1 MANYRDLLEQAGA
14 RYGVPEGLMTALGA
28 KESSYNPA
36 AVSSAGAVGLTQVM
50 PGTWR
55 DMGYTDE
62 QMQNPEYQADAGARY
77 LAKMY
82 QQFGNWRDALQAY
95 HDGPG
100 NVMKAKRGEYTP
112 GPEGRG
118 YVDDRFAQWA
128 GDPVID
134 STVEQRA
141 TSAKVHPQQDPNN
154 PFAQLEAQ
162 SSEQVSASGVQSDPN
177 NPFAQIEQQAASQQ
191 PPQPVSSVAP
201 KPVQQQT
208 VNQANNEPAR
218 EEPSLM
224 QQAGDWLTG
233 GQSAG
238 QIAEQAGRGLVNIPF
253 DVLQGGASL
262 INAIS
267 QGLGGPKVLDDV
279 YRPVDRPTDP
289 YAQAGETIGGYLLP
303 IGTAAKA
310 VGATAKLAGDIGSAG
325 NMIAGSLADA
335 ANQEGDFAQNAA
347 INGGINIGAQGVLS
361 GVGRVIAPRVSQALG
376 GAALNSAN
384 DVSRMAKSGA
394 GRQSIASQ
402 AANVSEDVA
411 KAAESAGIDINALTP
426 GMRSGSRGIAQA
438 EGALASTPGI
448 VQDAHQAAFNE
459 ISSKL
464 SRNLDEFGAA
474 SGTASE
480 KSAAIKQRILQ
491 NLDQMKDAERAA
503 WDDVRSTM
511 PNQKARMLN
520 GNAVIQA
527 ERSAGIPL
535 TPEMKQFV
543 QANNQGG
550 VTFDG
555 MKAWRAKFADAEQ
568 KYKRSGEANAA
579 RRAGEIRRAITDDM
593 RTMAENGGFL
603 DDWQKANDLSKARL
617 SAQESAESVFGRDLA
632 TDALITNGVKS
643 LQSSSAKGLN
653 GPAGFHSMIRAL
665 PESERV
671 PAISSM
677 LQDAI
682 SHGVRGGKADAAGI
696 NHIAEILT
704 PQNVK
709 AISRYS
715 SELGRIADAYGTL
728 ARAAVK
734 PQQYI
739 ERTGRTANVLRDL
752 DAGLSNV
759 TSTVLNA
766 IANSTSGAIVGGAGG
781 GIAGAAVGALVG
793 AGLKG
798 AVSKIATTRSG
809 RYAIEKAVQEATKA
823 VITGG
828 SKEALAAA
836 ERRFMAN
843 KAAVKAIR
851 DAVGNEEFNR
861 LARAGIVASLSGI
874 AQE

>member
-1 MANYRDLLEQAGA
+1 MAYSREQ
-14 RYGVPEGLMTALGA
+14 LMTALR
-28 KESSYNPA
+28 N
-36 AVSSAGAVGLTQVM
+36 
-50 PGTWR
+50 
-55 DMGYTDE
+55 
-62 QMQNPEYQADAGARY
+62 ADAAGDTEGARRIAQM
-77 LAKMY
+77 LSSGD
-82 QQFGNWRDALQAY
+82 QSTQNQSQPEEQSLVG
-95 HDGPG
+95 
-100 NVMKAKRGEYTP
+100 KAT
-112 GPEGRG
+112 
-118 YVDDRFAQWA
+118 
-128 GDPVID
+128 
-134 STVEQRA
+134 
-141 TSAKVHPQQDPNN
+141 
-154 PFAQLEAQ
+154 
-162 SSEQVSASGVQSDPN
+162 
-177 NPFAQIEQQAASQQ
+177 
-191 PPQPVSSVAP
+191 
-201 KPVQQQT
+201 
-208 VNQANNEPAR
+208 
-218 EEPSLM
+218 
-224 QQAGDWLTG
+224 DWLTG

-289 YAQAGETIGGYLLP
+289 YAQAGETIGGYLVP
-303 IGTAAKA
+303 GVGTA
-310 VGATAKLAGDIGSAG
+310 GSMA
-325 NMIAGSLADA
+325 IGSLAEA

-384 DVSRMAKSGA
+384 DVSRMAKSGS

-603 DDWQKANDLSKARL
+603 DDWQKANDLSKVRL

-781 GIAGAAVGALVG
+781 GIAGAAAGALVG

-798 AVSKIATTRSG
+798 AVSKISTTRSG

-823 VITGG
+823 VRAGG

-843 KAAVKAIR
+843 KAAIKAIR
-851 DAVGNEEFNR
+851 DSVGNEEFNR
-861 LARAGIVASLSGI
+861 LARAGIVASLSGM

>member
-1 MANYRDLLEQAGA
+1 MAYSREQ
-14 RYGVPEGLMTALGA
+14 LMTALR
-28 KESSYNPA
+28 N
-36 AVSSAGAVGLTQVM
+36 
-50 PGTWR
+50 
-55 DMGYTDE
+55 
-62 QMQNPEYQADAGARY
+62 ADAAGDTEGARRIAQM
-77 LAKMY
+77 LSSGD
-82 QQFGNWRDALQAY
+82 QSTQNQSQPEEQSLVG
-95 HDGPG
+95 
-100 NVMKAKRGEYTP
+100 KAT
-112 GPEGRG
+112 
-118 YVDDRFAQWA
+118 
-128 GDPVID
+128 
-134 STVEQRA
+134 
-141 TSAKVHPQQDPNN
+141 
-154 PFAQLEAQ
+154 
-162 SSEQVSASGVQSDPN
+162 
-177 NPFAQIEQQAASQQ
+177 
-191 PPQPVSSVAP
+191 
-201 KPVQQQT
+201 
-208 VNQANNEPAR
+208 
-218 EEPSLM
+218 
-224 QQAGDWLTG
+224 DWLTG

-310 VGATAKLAGDIGSAG
+310 AGAPAKLAEDIGSAG
-325 NMIAGSLADA
+325 NMIAGSLADS

-384 DVSRMAKSGA
+384 DVSRMAKSGS

-617 SAQESAESVFGRDLA
+617 SAQENAESVFGRDLA

-682 SHGVRGGKADAAGI
+682 SHGVRGGKSDAAGI

-781 GIAGAAVGALVG
+781 GGVAGAAAGALVG

-823 VITGG
+823 VRTGG

-843 KAAVKAIR
+843 KATVKAIR
-851 DAVGNEEFNR
+851 DTVGNEEFQR
-861 LARAGIVASLSGI
+861 LARAGIVASLSGM

>member
-1 MANYRDLLEQAGA
+1 MAYSREQ
-14 RYGVPEGLMTALGA
+14 LMTALR
-28 KESSYNPA
+28 N
-36 AVSSAGAVGLTQVM
+36 
-50 PGTWR
+50 
-55 DMGYTDE
+55 
-62 QMQNPEYQADAGARY
+62 ADAAGDTEGARRIAQM
-77 LAKMY
+77 LSSGD
-82 QQFGNWRDALQAY
+82 QSTQNQSQPEEQSLVG
-95 HDGPG
+95 
-100 NVMKAKRGEYTP
+100 KAT
-112 GPEGRG
+112 
-118 YVDDRFAQWA
+118 
-128 GDPVID
+128 
-134 STVEQRA
+134 
-141 TSAKVHPQQDPNN
+141 
-154 PFAQLEAQ
+154 
-162 SSEQVSASGVQSDPN
+162 
-177 NPFAQIEQQAASQQ
+177 
-191 PPQPVSSVAP
+191 
-201 KPVQQQT
+201 
-208 VNQANNEPAR
+208 
-218 EEPSLM
+218 
-224 QQAGDWLTG
+224 DWLTG

-289 YAQAGETIGGYLLP
+289 YAKAGETIGGYLLP

-310 VGATAKLAGDIGSAG
+310 AGAPAKLAGDIGSAG

-781 GIAGAAVGALVG
+781 GGVAGAAAGALVG

-823 VITGG
+823 VRTGG

-851 DAVGNEEFNR
+851 DTVGNEEFQR
-861 LARAGIVASLSGI
+861 LARAGIVASLSGM

>member
-1 MANYRDLLEQAGA
+1 MAYSREQ
-14 RYGVPEGLMTALGA
+14 LMTALR
-28 KESSYNPA
+28 N
-36 AVSSAGAVGLTQVM
+36 
-50 PGTWR
+50 
-55 DMGYTDE
+55 
-62 QMQNPEYQADAGARY
+62 ADAAGDTEGARRIAQM
-77 LAKMY
+77 LSSGD
-82 QQFGNWRDALQAY
+82 QSTQNQSQPEEQSLVG
-95 HDGPG
+95 
-100 NVMKAKRGEYTP
+100 KAT
-112 GPEGRG
+112 
-118 YVDDRFAQWA
+118 
-128 GDPVID
+128 
-134 STVEQRA
+134 
-141 TSAKVHPQQDPNN
+141 
-154 PFAQLEAQ
+154 
-162 SSEQVSASGVQSDPN
+162 
-177 NPFAQIEQQAASQQ
+177 
-191 PPQPVSSVAP
+191 
-201 KPVQQQT
+201 
-208 VNQANNEPAR
+208 
-218 EEPSLM
+218 
-224 QQAGDWLTG
+224 DWLTG

-310 VGATAKLAGDIGSAG
+310 AGAPAKLAEDIGSAG

-411 KAAESAGIDINALTP
+411 KAAKSAGIDINALTP

-665 PESERV
+665 PESERI

-781 GIAGAAVGALVG
+781 GGVAGAAAGALVG

-823 VITGG
+823 VRTGG

-851 DAVGNEEFNR
+851 DTVENEEFQR
-861 LARAGIVASLSGI
+861 LARAGIVASLSGM

>member
-1 MANYRDLLEQAGA
+1 MAYSREQ
-14 RYGVPEGLMTALGA
+14 LMTALR
-28 KESSYNPA
+28 N
-36 AVSSAGAVGLTQVM
+36 
-50 PGTWR
+50 
-55 DMGYTDE
+55 
-62 QMQNPEYQADAGARY
+62 ADAAGDTEGARRIAQM
-77 LAKMY
+77 LSSGD
-82 QQFGNWRDALQAY
+82 QSTQNQSQPEEQSLVG
-95 HDGPG
+95 
-100 NVMKAKRGEYTP
+100 KAT
-112 GPEGRG
+112 
-118 YVDDRFAQWA
+118 
-128 GDPVID
+128 
-134 STVEQRA
+134 
-141 TSAKVHPQQDPNN
+141 
-154 PFAQLEAQ
+154 
-162 SSEQVSASGVQSDPN
+162 
-177 NPFAQIEQQAASQQ
+177 
-191 PPQPVSSVAP
+191 
-201 KPVQQQT
+201 
-208 VNQANNEPAR
+208 
-218 EEPSLM
+218 
-224 QQAGDWLTG
+224 DWLTG

-310 VGATAKLAGDIGSAG
+310 AGAPAKLAGDIGSAG

-503 WDDVRSTM
+503 WDDVRSSM

-632 TDALITNGVKS
+632 TDTLITNGVKS

-781 GIAGAAVGALVG
+781 GGVAGAAAGALVG

-809 RYAIEKAVQEATKA
+809 RHAIEKAVQEATKA
-823 VITGG
+823 VRTGG

-851 DAVGNEEFNR
+851 DTVGNEEFQR
-861 LARAGIVASLSGI
+861 LARAGIVASLSGM

>member
-1 MANYRDLLEQAGA
+1 MVGRQLEKGRLDESIRQADMENARGWANIQNAQLDRAQRAQMHNDNVALKLQELGMKQQESGKIDPKLVRDLNSDINGFSKNYSAMRSASDNLQALGKRNTPAAQLGMIFNYMKSLDPQSVVREGEQVQVKRTDGIFGTLGNYVSQLSNGKMLNNEQVQDLINTSKLMANTEGQKFNQQMDDYLST
-14 RYGVPEGLMTALGA
+14 YGDSLP
-28 KESSYNPA
+28 S
-36 AVSSAGAVGLTQVM
+36 GLTKQ
-50 PGTWR
+50 
-55 DMGYTDE
+55 
-62 QMQNPEYQADAGARY
+62 
-77 LAKMY
+77 
-82 QQFGNWRDALQAY
+82 LQSR
-95 HDGPG
+95 
-100 NVMKAKRGEYTP
+100 K
-112 GPEGRG
+112 
-118 YVDDRFAQWA
+118 
-128 GDPVID
+128 
-134 STVEQRA
+134 
-141 TSAKVHPQQDPNN
+141 
-154 PFAQLEAQ
+154 
-162 SSEQVSASGVQSDPN
+162 
-177 NPFAQIEQQAASQQ
+177 
-191 PPQPVSSVAP
+191 
-201 KPVQQQT
+201 
-208 VNQANNEPAR
+208 
-218 EEPSLM
+218 EPSLM

-310 VGATAKLAGDIGSAG
+310 AGAPAKLAGDIGSAG

-335 ANQEGDFAQNAA
+335 ANQEGDFAQSAA

-491 NLDQMKDAERAA
+491 NLDQMKGAERAA
-503 WDDVRSTM
+503 WNDVRSTM

-603 DDWQKANDLSKARL
+603 DDWKKANDLSKARL

-715 SELGRIADAYGTL
+715 SELGRIAEAYGTL

-781 GIAGAAVGALVG
+781 GGVAGAAAGALVG

-823 VITGG
+823 VRTGG

>member
-1 MANYRDLLEQAGA
+1 MAYSREQ
-14 RYGVPEGLMTALGA
+14 LMTALR
-28 KESSYNPA
+28 N
-36 AVSSAGAVGLTQVM
+36 
-50 PGTWR
+50 
-55 DMGYTDE
+55 
-62 QMQNPEYQADAGARY
+62 ADAAGDTEGARRIAQM
-77 LAKMY
+77 LSSGD
-82 QQFGNWRDALQAY
+82 QSTQNQSQPEEQSLVG
-95 HDGPG
+95 
-100 NVMKAKRGEYTP
+100 KAT
-112 GPEGRG
+112 
-118 YVDDRFAQWA
+118 
-128 GDPVID
+128 
-134 STVEQRA
+134 
-141 TSAKVHPQQDPNN
+141 
-154 PFAQLEAQ
+154 
-162 SSEQVSASGVQSDPN
+162 
-177 NPFAQIEQQAASQQ
+177 
-191 PPQPVSSVAP
+191 
-201 KPVQQQT
+201 
-208 VNQANNEPAR
+208 
-218 EEPSLM
+218 
-224 QQAGDWLTG
+224 DWLTG

-303 IGTAAKA
+303 IGTAAKTA
-310 VGATAKLAGDIGSAG
+310 GAPAKLAGDIGSAG

-491 NLDQMKDAERAA
+491 NLDQMKGAERAA
-503 WDDVRSTM
+503 WNDVRSTM

-603 DDWQKANDLSKARL
+603 DDWKKANDLSKARL

-715 SELGRIADAYGTL
+715 SELGRIAEAYGTL

-781 GIAGAAVGALVG
+781 GGFAGAAAGALVG

-823 VITGG
+823 VRTGG

-851 DAVGNEEFNR
+851 DTVGNEEFQR
-861 LARAGIVASLSGI
+861 LARAGIVASLSGM
-874 AQE
+874 AQGN

>member
-1 MANYRDLLEQAGA
+1 MAYSREQ
-14 RYGVPEGLMTALGA
+14 LMTALR
-28 KESSYNPA
+28 N
-36 AVSSAGAVGLTQVM
+36 
-50 PGTWR
+50 
-55 DMGYTDE
+55 
-62 QMQNPEYQADAGARY
+62 ADAAGDTEGAR
-77 LAKMY
+77 
-82 QQFGNWRDALQAY
+82 R
-95 HDGPG
+95 
-100 NVMKAKRGEYTP
+100 
-112 GPEGRG
+112 
-118 YVDDRFAQWA
+118 
-128 GDPVID
+128 I
-134 STVEQRA
+134 
-141 TSAKVHPQQDPNN
+141 
-154 PFAQLEAQ
+154 
-162 SSEQVSASGVQSDPN
+162 
-177 NPFAQIEQQAASQQ
+177 AQILSSGDQSTQNQSQPEEQ
-191 PPQPVSSVAP
+191 
-201 KPVQQQT
+201 
-208 VNQANNEPAR
+208 
-218 EEPSLM
+218 SLVGK
-224 QQAGDWLTG
+224 ATDWLTG

-310 VGATAKLAGDIGSAG
+310 AGATAKLAGDIGSAG

-696 NHIAEILT
+696 NHIAGILT

-766 IANSTSGAIVGGAGG
+766 IANSTSGAIVGEAGG
-781 GIAGAAVGALVG
+781 GIAGAAAGALVG

-823 VITGG
+823 VRAGG

-861 LARAGIVASLSGI
+861 LARAGIVASLSGM

>member
-1 MANYRDLLEQAGA
+1 MAKAWKDVIASPQ
-14 RYGVPEGLMTALGA
+14 
-28 KESSYNPA
+28 
-36 AVSSAGAVGLTQVM
+36 
-50 PGTWR
+50 
-55 DMGYTDE
+55 
-62 QMQNPEYQADAGARY
+62 YQALTEEQKA
-77 LAKMY
+77 
-82 QQFGNWRDALQAY
+82 QAQ
-95 HDGPG
+95 
-100 NVMKAKRGEYTP
+100 
-112 GPEGRG
+112 
-118 YVDDRFAQWA
+118 AQYF
-128 GDPVID
+128 DEV
-134 STVEQRA
+134 
-141 TSAKVHPQQDPNN
+141 
-154 PFAQLEAQ
+154 
-162 SSEQVSASGVQSDPN
+162 
-177 NPFAQIEQQAASQQ
+177 
-191 PPQPVSSVAP
+191 VAP
-201 KPVQQQT
+201 KAGDKWAEARDQFYAAYPPPQQQK
-208 VNQANNEPAR
+208 

-310 VGATAKLAGDIGSAG
+310 AGAPAKLAGDIGSAG

-335 ANQEGDFAQNAA
+335 ANQDGDFAQNAA

-361 GVGRVIAPRVSQALG
+361 GVGRVIAPRVSQTLG

-394 GRQSIASQ
+394 GRQLIASH

-411 KAAESAGIDINALTP
+411 KAAESAGVDINALTP

-682 SHGVRGGKADAAGI
+682 SHGVRGGKSDAAGI
-696 NHIAEILT
+696 NHIAGILT

-752 DAGLSNV
+752 DAGLSSV
-759 TSTVLNA
+759 TSAVLNA

-823 VITGG
+823 VRAGG

-851 DAVGNEEFNR
+851 DAIGSDEFNR
-861 LARAGIVASLSGI
+861 LSRAGIVASLSGMNMNSFI
-874 AQE
+874 

>member
-1 MANYRDLLEQAGA
+1 MAKAWKDVIASPQ
-14 RYGVPEGLMTALGA
+14 
-28 KESSYNPA
+28 
-36 AVSSAGAVGLTQVM
+36 
-50 PGTWR
+50 
-55 DMGYTDE
+55 
-62 QMQNPEYQADAGARY
+62 YQALTEEQKA
-77 LAKMY
+77 
-82 QQFGNWRDALQAY
+82 QAQ
-95 HDGPG
+95 
-100 NVMKAKRGEYTP
+100 
-112 GPEGRG
+112 
-118 YVDDRFAQWA
+118 AQYF
-128 GDPVID
+128 DEV
-134 STVEQRA
+134 
-141 TSAKVHPQQDPNN
+141 
-154 PFAQLEAQ
+154 
-162 SSEQVSASGVQSDPN
+162 
-177 NPFAQIEQQAASQQ
+177 
-191 PPQPVSSVAP
+191 VAP
-201 KPVQQQT
+201 K
-208 VNQANNEPAR
+208 AGDKWAEAR
-218 EEPSLM
+218 DQFYAAYPPHQRQKEEPSLM

-310 VGATAKLAGDIGSAG
+310 AGAPAKLAGDIGSAG

-361 GVGRVIAPRVSQALG
+361 GVGRVIAPKVSQALG

-696 NHIAEILT
+696 NHIAGILT

-752 DAGLSNV
+752 DAGLSSV

-781 GIAGAAVGALVG
+781 GIAGAAAGALVG

-823 VITGG
+823 VRAGG

-851 DAVGNEEFNR
+851 EALGNEEFQR
-861 LARAGIVASLSGI
+861 LARAGIVASLSGM

>member
-1 MANYRDLLEQAGA
+1 MMKVTANGKTFTFPDGTSTEDIGTAIDEYFAG
-14 RYGVPEGLMTALGA
+14 
-28 KESSYNPA
+28 
-36 AVSSAGAVGLTQVM
+36 QV
-50 PGTWR
+50 
-55 DMGYTDE
+55 
-62 QMQNPEYQADAGARY
+62 
-77 LAKMY
+77 
-82 QQFGNWRDALQAY
+82 
-95 HDGPG
+95 
-100 NVMKAKRGEYTP
+100 
-112 GPEGRG
+112 
-118 YVDDRFAQWA
+118 
-128 GDPVID
+128 
-134 STVEQRA
+134 
-141 TSAKVHPQQDPNN
+141 
-154 PFAQLEAQ
+154 
-162 SSEQVSASGVQSDPN
+162 
-177 NPFAQIEQQAASQQ
+177 
-191 PPQPVSSVAP
+191 
-201 KPVQQQT
+201 VQQQT
-208 VNQANNEPAR
+208 VNQANNAPTR

-289 YAQAGETIGGYLLP
+289 YAQVGETIGGYLLP

-310 VGATAKLAGDIGSAG
+310 AGAPAKLAGDIGSAG

-555 MKAWRAKFADAEQ
+555 MKAWRAKFADAQQ

-603 DDWQKANDLSKARL
+603 DDWQKANNLSKARL

-696 NHIAEILT
+696 NHIAGILT

-781 GIAGAAVGALVG
+781 GIVGAAAGALVG

-823 VITGG
+823 VRAGG

-851 DAVGNEEFNR
+851 DAIGSDEFNR
-861 LARAGIVASLSGI
+861 LSRAGIVASLSGMN
-874 AQE
+874 EYE

>member
-1 MANYRDLLEQAGA
+1 MKVTANGKTFTFPDGTSTEDIGTAIDEYFAGQA
-14 RYGVPEGLMTALGA
+14 
-28 KESSYNPA
+28 
-36 AVSSAGAVGLTQVM
+36 
-50 PGTWR
+50 
-55 DMGYTDE
+55 
-62 QMQNPEYQADAGARY
+62 
-77 LAKMY
+77 
-82 QQFGNWRDALQAY
+82 
-95 HDGPG
+95 
-100 NVMKAKRGEYTP
+100 
-112 GPEGRG
+112 
-118 YVDDRFAQWA
+118 
-128 GDPVID
+128 
-134 STVEQRA
+134 
-141 TSAKVHPQQDPNN
+141 
-154 PFAQLEAQ
+154 
-162 SSEQVSASGVQSDPN
+162 
-177 NPFAQIEQQAASQQ
+177 
-191 PPQPVSSVAP
+191 
-201 KPVQQQT
+201 VQQQT
-208 VNQANNEPAR
+208 VNQANNAPTR

-310 VGATAKLAGDIGSAG
+310 AGAPAKLAGDIGSAG

-335 ANQEGDFAQNAA
+335 ANQDGDFAQNAA

-361 GVGRVIAPRVSQALG
+361 GVGRVIAPRVSQTLG

-394 GRQSIASQ
+394 GRQLIASH

-411 KAAESAGIDINALTP
+411 KAAESAGVDINALTP

-682 SHGVRGGKADAAGI
+682 SHGVRGGKSDAAGI
-696 NHIAEILT
+696 NHIAGILT

-752 DAGLSNV
+752 DAGLSSV
-759 TSTVLNA
+759 TSAVLNA

-823 VITGG
+823 VRAGG

-851 DAVGNEEFNR
+851 DAIGSDEFNR
-861 LARAGIVASLSGI
+861 LSRAGIVASLSGMNMNSFI
-874 AQE
+874 

>member
-1 MANYRDLLEQAGA
+1 MAKAWKDVIASPQ
-14 RYGVPEGLMTALGA
+14 
-28 KESSYNPA
+28 
-36 AVSSAGAVGLTQVM
+36 
-50 PGTWR
+50 
-55 DMGYTDE
+55 
-62 QMQNPEYQADAGARY
+62 YQALTEEQKA
-77 LAKMY
+77 
-82 QQFGNWRDALQAY
+82 QAQ
-95 HDGPG
+95 
-100 NVMKAKRGEYTP
+100 
-112 GPEGRG
+112 
-118 YVDDRFAQWA
+118 AQYF
-128 GDPVID
+128 DEV
-134 STVEQRA
+134 
-141 TSAKVHPQQDPNN
+141 
-154 PFAQLEAQ
+154 
-162 SSEQVSASGVQSDPN
+162 
-177 NPFAQIEQQAASQQ
+177 
-191 PPQPVSSVAP
+191 VAP
-201 KPVQQQT
+201 KAGDKWAEARDQFYAAYPPPQQQK
-208 VNQANNEPAR
+208 

-310 VGATAKLAGDIGSAG
+310 AGAPAKLAGDIGSAG

-527 ERSAGIPL
+527 ERSAGIPI

-823 VITGG
+823 VRTGG

>member
-1 MANYRDLLEQAGA
+1 MKVTANGKTFTFPDGTSTEDIGSAIDDYFAG
-14 RYGVPEGLMTALGA
+14 
-28 KESSYNPA
+28 
-36 AVSSAGAVGLTQVM
+36 QV
-50 PGTWR
+50 
-55 DMGYTDE
+55 
-62 QMQNPEYQADAGARY
+62 
-77 LAKMY
+77 
-82 QQFGNWRDALQAY
+82 
-95 HDGPG
+95 
-100 NVMKAKRGEYTP
+100 
-112 GPEGRG
+112 
-118 YVDDRFAQWA
+118 
-128 GDPVID
+128 
-134 STVEQRA
+134 
-141 TSAKVHPQQDPNN
+141 
-154 PFAQLEAQ
+154 
-162 SSEQVSASGVQSDPN
+162 
-177 NPFAQIEQQAASQQ
+177 
-191 PPQPVSSVAP
+191 
-201 KPVQQQT
+201 VQQQT
-208 VNQANNEPAR
+208 VNQANNAPVR

-289 YAQAGETIGGYLLP
+289 WAQAGETIGGYLLP
-303 IGTAAKA
+303 IGTAAKVA
-310 VGATAKLAGDIGSAG
+310 GAPAKLAGDIGSAG

-464 SRNLDEFGAA
+464 SRNLDEFGAT

-823 VITGG
+823 VRAGG

-851 DAVGNEEFNR
+851 EALGNEEFQR
-861 LARAGIVASLSGI
+861 LARAGIVASLSGM

>member
-1 MANYRDLLEQAGA
+1 MKVTANGKTFTFPDGTSTEDIGSAIDEYFAGQA
-14 RYGVPEGLMTALGA
+14 
-28 KESSYNPA
+28 
-36 AVSSAGAVGLTQVM
+36 
-50 PGTWR
+50 
-55 DMGYTDE
+55 
-62 QMQNPEYQADAGARY
+62 
-77 LAKMY
+77 
-82 QQFGNWRDALQAY
+82 
-95 HDGPG
+95 
-100 NVMKAKRGEYTP
+100 
-112 GPEGRG
+112 
-118 YVDDRFAQWA
+118 
-128 GDPVID
+128 
-134 STVEQRA
+134 
-141 TSAKVHPQQDPNN
+141 
-154 PFAQLEAQ
+154 
-162 SSEQVSASGVQSDPN
+162 
-177 NPFAQIEQQAASQQ
+177 
-191 PPQPVSSVAP
+191 
-201 KPVQQQT
+201 VQQQT

-224 QQAGDWLTG
+224 QKAGDWLTG

-310 VGATAKLAGDIGSAG
+310 AGAPAKLAGDIGSAG

-823 VITGG
+823 VRTGG